1 MKLLFLF
8 DGDLEA
14 EQYTVEIVSSEG
26 LELSIHFKECEIDCF
41 YIGGYE
47 FTMKDANIING
58 VFLNFGKGLDLNILP
73 LASVLQQATSQ
84 NHKNRCALA
93 LCYQKGVLASY
104 SAPGCPMMNLF

>member
-41 YIGGYE
+41 YIGGCE
-47 FTMKDANIING
+47 FTNERRNILNWD
-58 VFLNFGKGLDLNILP
+58 FLNFGKGLDLNILP

-84 NHKNRCALA
+84 IQGMIEEYRQEAEDNERHFATMRCASR
-93 LCYQKGVLASY
+93 YI
-104 SAPGCPMMNLF
+104 